1 MNNLNLFRQSWSY
14 LAARSLFYRPQH
26 SKNRLMKL
34 LLVNIFV
41 VKIFKIF
48 GHIMIEKSLI
58 KDIEVCL
65 IYGRNHYREKD

>member
-1 MNNLNLFRQSWSY
+1 MNNLNLFRKSWSY
-14 LAARSLFYRPQH
+14 LAAKSLFYRPQN
-26 SKNRLMKL
+26 SNNRLMKL

-65 IYGRNHYREKD
+65 IYGRDHYREKD